1 MSFEGDSGMKVAVIH
16 DYLGVA
22 ERMADWSRVRALAEL
37 DFFTAPFD
45 DDDVVA
51 QLAGYDV
58 ICAMRERLP
67 LTAALMDRL
76 PRLKM
81 YVATSE
87 RNRVID
93 FDAARERGIE
103 IAATPS
109 GGLARAATAEL
120 AWGLLLAASRGIV
133 AEDRAVRDGTWQ
145 TMPFPSLY
153 GRTIGIVGLGG
164 VGRYIARYAHAF
176 GMSVLAWSPHLAE
189 MACVEAGATKVELD
203 DLLQLSDVV
212 TLHIVAS
219 ESTRHLIDARALALM
234 KPTAVLVNTS
244 RGALVDEVALVDA
257 LRLGRLRAAA
267 LDVFEREPLHPDDPL
282 TKLDNALLSPHSAG
296 FTEETYQVWYQGT
309 VDAVV
314 AFLEGREIPIRHLP
328 G

>member
-1 MSFEGDSGMKVAVIH
+1 
-16 DYLGVA
+16 
-22 ERMADWSRVRALAEL
+22 MADWSRVRALAEL
-37 DFFTAPFD
+37 DFFTAPFED
-45 DDDVVA
+45 GDSVVA
-51 QLAGYDV
+51 HLSDYDV

-93 FDAARERGIE
+93 FDAAKRRGIE

-120 AWGLLLAASRGIV
+120 TWGLLLAASRGVV

-145 TMPFPSLY
+145 SAPFPSLY

-164 VGRYIARYAHAF
+164 VGRYIARFAHAF
-176 GMSVLAWSPHLAE
+176 GMSVLAWSPHLTE
-189 MACVEAGATKVELD
+189 MACVESGAMKVELD
-203 DLLQLSDVV
+203 ELLQRSDVV

-219 ESTRHLIDARALALM
+219 ESTRHLIDARALDLM

-244 RGALVDEVALVDA
+244 RGPLVDEAALVDS

-267 LDVFEREPLHPDDPL
+267 LDVFETEPVQHDHPL
-282 TKLDNALLSPHSAG
+282 TKLDNVVLSPHAAG
-296 FTEETYQVWYQGT
+296 FTEETYVVWYQGT

-314 AFLEGREIPIRHLP
+314 AYLEGREIPIRHVVE
-328 G
+328 